1 MYKNKYMKYK
11 AKYLKLIGGMEKSIE
26 DDVGVAGVAGVASVE
41 SKSIFPKSLVVSF
54 SHLDGGYEMGN
65 HVILLLQDESLIDI
79 TTTTDNPG
87 LVWGIIDFDEE
98 KLDGLKDCII
108 VSIDQINRSESN
120 EYDGTDII
128 KFDIAITFM
137 NKHNIAKKIL
147 LPVKYEDTSG
157 YGEYDLWLD
166 VNINKK

>member
-1 MYKNKYMKYK
+1 MNVFLPYSKIKRVSGTGEIR
-11 AKYLKLIGGMEKSIE
+11 IGK
-26 DDVGVAGVAGVASVE
+26 
-41 SKSIFPKSLVVSF
+41 P
-54 SHLDGGYEMGN
+54 
-65 HVILLLQDESLIDI
+65 
-79 TTTTDNPG
+79 
-87 LVWGIIDFDEE
+87 IDFDEE